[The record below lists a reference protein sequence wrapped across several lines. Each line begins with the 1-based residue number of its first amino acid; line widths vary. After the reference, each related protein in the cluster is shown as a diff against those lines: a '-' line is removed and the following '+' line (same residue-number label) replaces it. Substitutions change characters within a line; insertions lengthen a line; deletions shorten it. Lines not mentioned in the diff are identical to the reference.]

1 MYDHT
6 GLWGR
11 MQTPC
16 GGRPCNCGLRIIE
29 KQGFVAERKGILH
42 SITCCVRMVI
52 ERDRKSDNMELYE
65 SEIIELKEIYTTD
78 LKKEIVS
85 FANTNGGTIYIGVQ
99 DNGTIVGVDHAD
111 FVIQQIANSIRDSIR
126 PDISMFTS
134 IELLKDENKSYIKV
148 TVDSGTKKPYYLSD
162 KGLKPTGVYVRS
174 GTTSAPAS
182 EDAIRMMI
190 KMTDGDS
197 FETNRSLIQE
207 LTFNSLSKEMERR
220 KLEFTGVQMK
230 NLGILSSDGIFTNM
244 GLLVSD
250 QCRHSIK
257 FAVFQ
262 GTDKLVFKDR
272 KEFTGSL
279 FEQLAEAYKTIDF
292 YNGTMASFHDL
303 LRTDERDYPEDAVR
317 EALLNAIVHRD
328 YSFSGSTFINLY
340 SDRLE
345 FISLGGLVPGL
356 SLEAAML
363 GASQSRN
370 EKLANLFYRMKLIE
384 AYGTGISKIISCYKG
399 KSEQPV
405 FESVEGAFQ
414 VILPNVH
421 ARNLSMEDAKYLP
434 ILQLFEYKKEIT
446 RSDVETVLGSGTTH
460 AINIVKEMLDKS
472 LIEKVGNGRLTRY
485 VRK

>member
-1 MYDHT
+1 
-6 GLWGR
+6 

-111 FVIQQIANSIRDSIR
+111 FVIQQIANSIRDNIR

-230 NLGILSSDGIFTNM
+230 NLGILSPDGIFTNM

-279 FEQLAEAYKTIDF
+279 FEQLAEVYKTIDF

-399 KSEQPV
+399 KSEQPA

>member
-1 MYDHT
+1 
-6 GLWGR
+6 
-11 MQTPC
+11 
-16 GGRPCNCGLRIIE
+16 
-29 KQGFVAERKGILH
+29 
-42 SITCCVRMVI
+42 
-52 ERDRKSDNMELYE
+52 
-65 SEIIELKEIYTTD
+65 
-78 LKKEIVS
+78 
-85 FANTNGGTIYIGVQ
+85 
-99 DNGTIVGVDHAD
+99 
-111 FVIQQIANSIRDSIR
+111 
-126 PDISMFTS
+126 
-134 IELLKDENKSYIKV
+134 
-148 TVDSGTKKPYYLSD
+148 
-162 KGLKPTGVYVRS
+162 
-174 GTTSAPAS
+174 
-182 EDAIRMMI
+182 MMI

-207 LTFNSLSKEMERR
+207 LTFNSLNKEMERR

-230 NLGILSSDGIFTNM
+230 NLGILSPDGIFTNM

-279 FEQLAEAYKTIDF
+279 FEQLAEVYKTIDF

-399 KSEQPV
+399 KSKQPV
-405 FESVEGAFQ
+405 FKSVEGAFQ

>member
-1 MYDHT
+1 
-6 GLWGR
+6 

-182 EDAIRMMI
+182 EDTIRMMI

-207 LTFNSLSKEMERR
+207 LTFNSLNKEMERR

-230 NLGILSSDGIFTNM
+230 NLGILSPDGIFTNM

-279 FEQLAEAYKTIDF
+279 FEQLAEVYKTIDF